1 MPSPTLTNVIVGQA
15 TGYTGAANTDV
26 LPANTV
32 ALGGAWGGTW
42 VYFGAT
48 DSGVTMGVTQNT
60 TDITIEEQPNPASIQ
75 PNTVDISIA
84 VTLAED
90 TVENM
95 KLTWGGALVVNAGAT
110 PPNKVLTLAA
120 TVPTMA
126 VGFEGLNPYGKARR
140 VYIPSA
146 VAVANAQ
153 VPYRRAAEKRMYS
166 VTFRAI
172 CAPSSVTITEMTG

>member
-1 MPSPTLTNVIVGQA
+1 MPTPTLTNVIVGAA
-15 TGYTGAANTDV
+15 TLYTGAANTDV
-26 LPANTV
+26 LPANSV
-32 ALGGAWGGTW
+32 ALGGSWGGTW
-42 VYFGAT
+42 VYSGGT

-60 TDITIEEQPNPASIQ
+60 QDIMIEEQPNPASIQ
-75 PNTVDISIA
+75 PNTVDISVA

-95 KLTWGGALVVNAGAT
+95 KLTWGGSLVINTGAT

-120 TVPTMA
+120 TVPTVA
-126 VGFEGLNPYGKARR
+126 VGFEGINPFGKPRR
-140 VYIPSA
+140 IYIPAA

-153 VPYRRAAEKRMYS
+153 VGYRRAAEKRMYA

-172 CAPSSVTITEMTG
+172 CAPSSVTVTEVTG